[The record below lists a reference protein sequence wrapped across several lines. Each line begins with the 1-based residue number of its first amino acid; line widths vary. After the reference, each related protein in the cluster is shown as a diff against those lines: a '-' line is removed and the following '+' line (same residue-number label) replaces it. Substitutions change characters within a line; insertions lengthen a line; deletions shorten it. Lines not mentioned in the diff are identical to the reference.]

1 MKSSGEAQME
11 QDFRVRLLDWLTHA
25 LKIVGAFAIAW
36 FFIVSLMVATAQQAA
51 VARLHQN
58 GLNMDYGMAVSKRM
72 TAYNLQQLAQE
83 ESDYLDRLRTE
94 QLRIEPEVDAAAQ
107 RVDQQWADL
116 EPKVIAIQKSGLCG
130 ISAGPA
136 QTAPARAAIAHA
148 IQRCTPASRASDAA
162 LVTGVQEQARAFEAV
177 ANAYIDSDKHLLGVL
192 GTVQATQADLAR
204 DSQGSKGDSDLSNVF
219 SDMDAI
225 ANMIPGANFVA
236 NFPPTLMQIILTF
249 VSGLFGALLVT
260 LVLIVYPG
268 NQIMTVADARP
279 VTRTFLG
286 GFIAL
291 CVYIVLLGGSAV
303 LGSAASQSGA
313 GDNYMAF
320 AGIGILAGMFSD
332 RVAGWLSKRA
342 DEFFKQ

>member
-1 MKSSGEAQME
+1 ME
-11 QDFRVRLLDWLTHA
+11 QDFKVRLLDWATHG

-72 TAYNLQQLAQE
+72 TAYNLQQMAQE
-83 ESDYLDRLRTE
+83 ESDYLGRLTAE
-94 QLRIEPEVDAAAQ
+94 QFKIEPAVDAAAQ
-107 RVDQQWADL
+107 RVDEQWADL
-116 EPKVIAIQKSGLCG
+116 EPTVVAIHKSGLCG
-130 ISAGPA
+130 LSASPA
-136 QTAPARAAIAHA
+136 QTAPARAVIAHA
-148 IQRCTPASRASDAA
+148 IQRCTPPSRAGGAA
-162 LVTGVQEQARAFEAV
+162 LVTGVKEQARSFEAA
-177 ANAYIDSDKHLLGVL
+177 ANAYIDADKHLLGVL
-192 GTVQATQADLAR
+192 EAIQATQADFTK

-225 ANMIPGANFVA
+225 ADMIPGANFVA

-260 LVLIVYPG
+260 LVLIVYPS

-332 RVAGWLSKRA
+332 RVAGWLSRRA

>member
-1 MKSSGEAQME
+1 ME
-11 QDFRVRLLDWLTHA
+11 QDFKVRLLDWATHG

-36 FFIVSLMVATAQQAA
+36 FFIVSLMVATAQQQAIARLQQQGLKMGYGAA
-51 VARLHQN
+51 LDRRADLSDKYDQVQKDQSYVARLNRERMRITPRVEDETGQVEIAWADFRQKLSALN
-58 GLNMDYGMAVSKRM
+58 GAGLCGLTYDDAPYTPDRVALANSVERCALEPAASPAAISLVREARSQAQAFSAIANRYIVDDRHLSGVVAELKRVRDEE
-72 TAYNLQQLAQE
+72 TAAGPLTQDDKALIYVFGDL
-83 ESDYLDRLRTE
+83 
-94 QLRIEPEVDAAAQ
+94 DAAA
-107 RVDQQWADL
+107 
-116 EPKVIAIQKSGLCG
+116 G
-130 ISAGPA
+130 I
-136 QTAPARAAIAHA
+136 
-148 IQRCTPASRASDAA
+148 
-162 LVTGVQEQARAFEAV
+162 L
-177 ANAYIDSDKHLLGVL
+177 
-192 GTVQATQADLAR
+192 
-204 DSQGSKGDSDLSNVF
+204 
-219 SDMDAI
+219 
-225 ANMIPGANFVA
+225 PGGGMVA
-236 NFPPTLMQIILTF
+236 NFPPTLLQIVLTF

-303 LGSAASQSGA
+303 LGSAASESGA

>member
-1 MKSSGEAQME
+1 ME
-11 QDFRVRLLDWLTHA
+11 QDFRTRLLEWCTHG
-25 LKIVGAFAIAW
+25 LKIIGAFVIAW
-36 FFIVSLMVATAQQAA
+36 FFVVSLMVATAQQAA
-51 VARLHQN
+51 VVRLHQN

-72 TAYNLQQLAQE
+72 TAYNQRQLAQE
-83 ESDYLDRLRTE
+83 ESDYLDQLTAA
-94 QLRIEPEVDAAAQ
+94 QLRIEPMVDAAAQ

-116 EPKVIAIQKSGLCG
+116 EPKVSAIQKSGLCG
-130 ISAGPA
+130 ISSAPA
-136 QTAPARAAIAHA
+136 QTASARTAIAHA
-148 IQRCTPASRASDAA
+148 IQRCTPGSRSALGDAA
-162 LVTGVQEQARAFEAV
+162 LIAGLREQARAFEGV
-177 ANAYIDSDKHLLGVL
+177 ANTYIDADKHLLGIL
-192 GTVQATQADLAR
+192 GAVQATQADLAKA
-204 DSQGSKGDSDLSNVF
+204 DQGSKEDSDLSNVF

-225 ANMIPGANFVA
+225 ADMIPGGNFVA

-260 LVLIVYPG
+260 LVLIVYPS

-303 LGSAASQSGA
+303 LGSAAAQSGA

-332 RVAGWLSKRA
+332 RVAGWLSRRA